1 MAGVHKETLLVL
13 DAPAEVVVSNCRR
26 LADQLLYLVTFVHP
40 RQVDEHMRMA
50 RAFFFS
56 IDFCSASTSLR
67 FSEAPRKFESQMPPL
82 SSPFTDLFHLQPTL

>member
-13 DAPAEVVVSNCRR
+13 DTPAELVVSDRRR
-26 LADQLLYLVTFVHP
+26 LAAQLLYLVPFVHP
-40 RQVDEHMRMA
+40 GQVDEHVRMA
-50 RAFFFS
+50 RVFFS

-82 SSPFTDLFHLQPTL
+82 SSPFTDMFHLQPTL